1 MTDPGVTGAGITAI
15 VVGYLE
21 DAGVPCTVYDKV
33 ACSYL
38 FDLNLDLTVDAHRK
52 GNKAKFM
59 NHSDDPNCFARIM
72 MSMGRHRIGFFAK
85 RNIAAGEELFFDYQ
99 YQAEHREYIAK
110 TH

>member
-1 MTDPGVTGAGITAI
+1 MTDYLQMKWDDALPRLEEGRWRNWSAI
-15 VVGYLE
+15 LCIGLIH
-21 DAGVPCTVYDKV
+21 
-33 ACSYL
+33 
-38 FDLNLDLTVDAHRK
+38 HRK

>member
-1 MTDPGVTGAGITAI
+1 MAQAQ
-15 VVGYLE
+15 
-21 DAGVPCTVYDKV
+21 KV
-33 ACSYL
+33 EKLQAYVWEGK
-38 FDLNLDLTVDAHRK
+38 DRK